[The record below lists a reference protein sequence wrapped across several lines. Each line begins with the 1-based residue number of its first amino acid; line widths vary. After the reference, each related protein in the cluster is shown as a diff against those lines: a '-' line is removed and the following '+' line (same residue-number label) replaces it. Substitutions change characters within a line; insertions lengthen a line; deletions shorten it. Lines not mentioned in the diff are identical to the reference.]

1 MAKKVNNNDKRINY
15 KIERIRTPMSRE
27 KLNDLYKE
35 LKSEDDYVNY
45 HLDLIEDTHN
55 RYMITIMNDDSTSPI
70 KNSDETKSYG
80 FMKPSEALEFVTNY
94 IDEGRT
100 NSKPKAV
107 MQNGY
112 SKRSAD
118 KYKELVEYERE
129 EGKVVNSFTKP
140 TFEDIMDN
148 VYVNTYNG
156 STYHLPDE
164 ELPDDLRED
173 VGVIIPGL
181 IDTREEYFE
190 FVKRLKDRGRN
201 GLGRSIYERYEDYEE
216 AVDIIEQYK
225 QALYD
230 KYGGKEE
237 FFYAKDLGG
246 MFGAYEYFPTVKPR
260 FKKTARNIKMDRGIN
275 LNELALVTD
284 MGKRIREE
292 LDEEIDQIEVNHE
305 YTLYE
310 NTPPKF
316 KDLPD
321 DLKLFYKNDKNDIN
335 GFTHTKRFKS
345 IEDYAQ
351 ELIRSKD
358 SDKQMEGYRILEG
371 IANDILANQPL
382 YHSDFVDV
390 IDSDDLSINAL
401 ISQYQYDKLLHET
414 DYNVDYVDEMIGT
427 VESEKAFRKFVEEQI
442 IAEHGYDINNPMDK
456 TRVKDMVDYASKYV
470 FDTGF
475 RRMEDEKS
483 KVNSAGEVLYRNNK
497 QIGFGKEEDRSKV
510 KSNESKLQA
519 YVREIGNLAKDS
531 LNRMNSNADVVS
543 RQQGESTIDIH
554 ECTGYQT
561 LDAVNGSFTLEPTPT
576 ALLKYMK
583 NNEMLAKKIYEISSD
598 RKVDN
603 MFSERTNIDDFVNE
617 AKTVSKP
624 MITGNMIDKS
634 LQSNR
639 KGGR

>member
-70 KNSDETKSYG
+70 KNADETKSYG

-335 GFTHTKRFKS
+335 GFTHTKNFKS

-371 IANDILANQPL
+371 IRNDILANQPL

-401 ISQYQYDKLLHET
+401 MSQYQYDKLLHET

-497 QIGFGKEEDRSKV
+497 QIGFGKEEDRTKV

>member
-94 IDEGRT
+94 IDEGKT

-335 GFTHTKRFKS
+335 GFTHTKNFKS

-371 IANDILANQPL
+371 IRNDILANQPL

-401 ISQYQYDKLLHET
+401 MSQYQYDKLLHET

-427 VESEKAFRKFVEEQI
+427 EESVKAFRKFVEEQI

>member
-335 GFTHTKRFKS
+335 GFTHTKNFKS

-371 IANDILANQPL
+371 IRNDILANQPL

-497 QIGFGKEEDRSKV
+497 EIGFGKEADRTKV

>member
-335 GFTHTKRFKS
+335 GFTHTKNFKS

-371 IANDILANQPL
+371 IRNDILANQPL

-401 ISQYQYDKLLHET
+401 MSQYQYDKLLHET

-497 QIGFGKEEDRSKV
+497 QIGFGKEEDRTKV

>member
-335 GFTHTKRFKS
+335 GFTHTKNFKS

-371 IANDILANQPL
+371 IRNDILANQPL

-401 ISQYQYDKLLHET
+401 MSQYQYDKLLHET

-497 QIGFGKEEDRSKV
+497 QIGFGKEEDRTKV

-634 LQSNR
+634 LHSNR

>member
-70 KNSDETKSYG
+70 KNSDGTKSYG

-94 IDEGRT
+94 IDEGKT

-129 EGKVVNSFTKP
+129 EGKVINSFTKP

>member
-1 MAKKVNNNDKRINY
+1 MAKKVNSNDKRINY

-118 KYKELVEYERE
+118 KYKELVDYERE

-335 GFTHTKRFKS
+335 GFTHTKNFKS

-371 IANDILANQPL
+371 IRNDILANQPL

-401 ISQYQYDKLLHET
+401 MSQYQYDKLLHET
-414 DYNVDYVDEMIGT
+414 DYNVDYVDGMIGT
-427 VESEKAFRKFVEEQI
+427 EESEKAFRKFVEEQI

-470 FDTGF
+470 FDNGF

-497 QIGFGKEEDRSKV
+497 QIGFGKEEDRTKV

>member
-100 NSKPKAV
+100 NSKHKAV

-335 GFTHTKRFKS
+335 GFTHTKNFKS

-371 IANDILANQPL
+371 IRNDILANQPL

-401 ISQYQYDKLLHET
+401 MSQYQYDKLLHET

>member
-335 GFTHTKRFKS
+335 GFTHTKNFKS

-371 IANDILANQPL
+371 IRNDILANQPL

-401 ISQYQYDKLLHET
+401 MSQYQYDKLLHET
-414 DYNVDYVDEMIGT
+414 DYNMDYVDEMIGT
-427 VESEKAFRKFVEEQI
+427 TESEKAFRKFVEEQI
-442 IAEHGYDINNPMDK
+442 IAENGYDINNPMDK

-497 QIGFGKEEDRSKV
+497 QIGFGKEEDRTKV

-598 RKVDN
+598 RKVNN

>member
-335 GFTHTKRFKS
+335 GFTHTKNFKS

-371 IANDILANQPL
+371 IRNDILANQPL

-401 ISQYQYDKLLHET
+401 MSQYQYDKLLHET

-475 RRMEDEKS
+475 RKMEDEKS

-497 QIGFGKEEDRSKV
+497 QIGFGKEEDRTKV

>member
-335 GFTHTKRFKS
+335 GFTHTKNFKS

-371 IANDILANQPL
+371 IRNDILANQPL

-401 ISQYQYDKLLHET
+401 MSQYQYDKLLHET

>member
-27 KLNDLYKE
+27 KLNELYKE

-335 GFTHTKRFKS
+335 GFTHTKNFKS

-371 IANDILANQPL
+371 IRNDILANQPL

-401 ISQYQYDKLLHET
+401 MSQYQYDKLLHET

-497 QIGFGKEEDRSKV
+497 EIGFDKEADRTKV

-598 RKVDN
+598 RKVNN

>member
-112 SKRSAD
+112 SKRSVD

-335 GFTHTKRFKS
+335 GFTHTKNFKS

-371 IANDILANQPL
+371 IRNDILANQPL

-401 ISQYQYDKLLHET
+401 MSQYQYDKLLHET

-497 QIGFGKEEDRSKV
+497 QIGFGKEEDRTKV

-617 AKTVSKP
+617 AKTASKP

>member
-1 MAKKVNNNDKRINY
+1 MAKKINNNDKRINY

-335 GFTHTKRFKS
+335 GFTHTKNFKS

-371 IANDILANQPL
+371 IRNDILANQPL

-401 ISQYQYDKLLHET
+401 MSQYQYDKLLHET

>member
-358 SDKQMEGYRILEG
+358 SDKQMEGYRIIEG
-371 IANDILANQPL
+371 ISNDILANQPL

-414 DYNVDYVDEMIGT
+414 DYNLNYVDEMIGT
-427 VESEKAFRKFVEEQI
+427 EESEKAFRKFVEEQI

>member
-1 MAKKVNNNDKRINY
+1 MAKKVNSNDKRINY

-129 EGKVVNSFTKP
+129 EGKVINSFTKP

-335 GFTHTKRFKS
+335 GFTHTKNFKS

-371 IANDILANQPL
+371 IRNDILANQPL

-401 ISQYQYDKLLHET
+401 MSQYQYDKLLHET

-497 QIGFGKEEDRSKV
+497 EIGFGKEADRTKV

-598 RKVDN
+598 RKVNN

>member
-94 IDEGRT
+94 IDEGKT

-335 GFTHTKRFKS
+335 GFTHTKNFKS

-371 IANDILANQPL
+371 IRNDILANQPL

-401 ISQYQYDKLLHET
+401 MSQYQYDKLLHET

>member
-1 MAKKVNNNDKRINY
+1 MAKKVNSNDKRINY

-118 KYKELVEYERE
+118 KYKELVDYERE

-335 GFTHTKRFKS
+335 GFTHTKNFKS

-371 IANDILANQPL
+371 IRNDILANQPL

-401 ISQYQYDKLLHET
+401 MSQYQYDKLLHET
-414 DYNVDYVDEMIGT
+414 DYNVDYVDGMIGT
-427 VESEKAFRKFVEEQI
+427 EESEKAFRKFVEEQI
-442 IAEHGYDINNPMDK
+442 IAEHGYDKNNPMDK

-470 FDTGF
+470 FDNGF

-497 QIGFGKEEDRSKV
+497 QIGFGKEEDRTKV

>member
-335 GFTHTKRFKS
+335 GFTHTKNFKS